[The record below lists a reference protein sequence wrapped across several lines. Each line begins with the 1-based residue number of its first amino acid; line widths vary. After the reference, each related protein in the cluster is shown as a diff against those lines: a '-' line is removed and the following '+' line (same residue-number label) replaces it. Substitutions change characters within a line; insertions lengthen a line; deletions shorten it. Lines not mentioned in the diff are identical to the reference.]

1 MSPPNA
7 PTPRLGDPIPA
18 SIGALLHAS
27 DASVVTDIER
37 ETEQVTE
44 RLAAAT
50 RRRGVS
56 IVPATPHQPAQ
67 AIR

>member
-7 PTPRLGDPIPA
+7 PRPRPDDPIPA
-18 SIGALLHAS
+18 SIVALLHAL
-27 DASVVTDIER
+27 DTSVVADIER
-37 ETEQVTE
+37 ETEQVAE

-56 IVPATPHQPAQ
+56 IVPATPHQSAQ